1 MTDIEN
7 FIDAVV
13 NKNYAKSN
21 EMFSE
26 ILGQKVDQALDAEK
40 IAMAN
45 VVFNNVEDPDD
56 DDITDEELDEFLDD
70 EDLEE
75 DEEV

>member
-1 MTDIEN
+1 MTNIED

-21 EMFSE
+21 EMFSDL
-26 ILGQKVDQALDAEK
+26 IGQKVDQALDAEK

-45 VVFNNVEDPDD
+45 VVFNGVDPEDN
-56 DDITDEELDEFLDD
+56 DIDDEELEEFLDD
-70 EDLEE
+70 EDFEEE
-75 DEEV
+75 DEDL